1 MLADW
6 KIMHHAQQQQFSV
19 QSVVICVQ
27 KSAAP
32 FRHMYHTGATCSKPK
47 PRVSHVMFFCILHS
61 VHSLLVLGTVAN
73 HMQHVS
79 TVQDV
84 HTNAVLI
91 ADNILETARS

>member
-1 MLADW
+1 
-6 KIMHHAQQQQFSV
+6 MHHAQQQQLSV

-27 KSAAP
+27 KSAAAAP

-61 VHSLLVLGTVAN
+61 VRGLLVLGTVAN

-79 TVQDV
+79 IVQDV
-84 HTNAVLI
+84 HTNAVPI
-91 ADNILETARS
+91 ADNVLETARS